1 MRYIEKI
8 ELLHNLIKCMVRAY
22 YNINGKV
29 IKTLEELIFLIESD
43 EITMEDVF
51 IDYIDRI
58 LKQLTYN
65 HEICWDDNMDMFG
78 VENFFPNMYN
88 KSVGD
93 GSWIKI
99 RNKDG
104 YEIHFAKKSK
114 RKTRYSELIQG
125 CGEKINKL
133 NTCNYASNKIKDVLA
148 KMESLRELQLCYGIL
163 LAINIPVYEVVIKRT
178 KSKSEYYTPYQYEIV
193 SDVSEIT
200 DYYLSKID
208 CVNMVS
214 FLDSDNE
221 DKIFYLTSRGI
232 SREVA
237 VIMASLNQSYF
248 VVNINK
254 ALDKFNKQIKDSLII
269 NLTAR

>member
-1 MRYIEKI
+1 MRDKEMI

-29 IKTLEELIFLIESD
+29 IKTLEELISLIESE
-43 EITMEDVF
+43 EITIEDVF
-51 IDYIDRI
+51 IDYIDRV
-58 LKQLTYN
+58 LKQLTYD
-65 HEICWDDNMDMFG
+65 HEICWDDNMDMFAL
-78 VENFFPNMYN
+78 ENFFPNLCD

-114 RKTRYSELIQG
+114 RKIRYSELVSSCI
-125 CGEKINKL
+125 EKLYKL
-133 NTCNYASNKIKDVLA
+133 HSCNPVDSKKLKNELD
-148 KMESLRELQLCYGIL
+148 KMTAIREQQLCYEIL
-163 LAINIPVYEVVIKRT
+163 MSINIPVYEVFIKRT
-178 KSKSEYYTPYQYEIV
+178 KNKSEYYTPYQYEIV

-248 VVNINK
+248 VVNINR
-254 ALDKFNKQIKDSLII
+254 ALDQFNKQIKDSLVVI
-269 NLTAR
+269 

>member
-1 MRYIEKI
+1 MKDKEKI
-8 ELLHNLIKCMVRAY
+8 ELLHTCIKCMVRAY

-29 IKTLEELIFLIESD
+29 IKTLQELISLIESED
-43 EITMEDVF
+43 ITIEDVF

-78 VENFFPNMYN
+78 VENFFPNLFN
-88 KSVGD
+88 KGVGD
-93 GSWIKI
+93 GCWIKI

-114 RKTRYSELIQG
+114 RKIRYSELINV
-125 CGEKINKL
+125 CSERICKIN
-133 NTCNYASNKIKDVLA
+133 NCDYEDSNKIKDGLN
-148 KMESLRELQLCYGIL
+148 KIELLRETQLCYEIL
-163 LAINIPVYEVVIKRT
+163 MAINIPVYEVVVKRT
-178 KSKSEYYTPYQYEIV
+178 KNRSEYYYPYQYEIV
-193 SDVSEIT
+193 NDVSETT

-208 CVNMVS
+208 CVGMVS

-237 VIMASLNQSYF
+237 VIMASLNHSYF

-254 ALDKFNKQIKDSLII
+254 ALHQFNKQIKESLVLI
-269 NLTAR
+269 